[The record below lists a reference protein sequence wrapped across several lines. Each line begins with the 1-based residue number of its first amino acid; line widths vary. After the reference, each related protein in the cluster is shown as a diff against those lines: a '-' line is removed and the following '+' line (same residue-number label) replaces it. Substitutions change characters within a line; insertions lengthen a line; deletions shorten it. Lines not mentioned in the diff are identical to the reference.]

1 MGQKRRDFIKKS
13 ALGSAILALGGG
25 SIISCNPT
33 GQIKE
38 LGLIMGV
45 LKNELNLDFNGT
57 LRKVAEI
64 GYQYLEIGNNPRGSR
79 EEFKKFL
86 KDLDLIPVAG
96 GTSIAEM
103 MDEENLRKLCED
115 ALYMGKKYMICY
127 WPWLDGGPGKTVDD
141 FLKATDRINKV
152 GKICKEMGINFAF
165 HNHDQE
171 FISVEGYQWAYEAI
185 LENTDPAVVDME
197 LDLYWAVKG
206 GGDPV
211 KLFNKYPGRFKIFH
225 VKDMDNTPDKLYTCP
240 GYGVI
245 DFAEIFAKSDK
256 AGVEYYIV
264 EIDKHPEPFQCV
276 QDSYDYLM
284 NLRF

>member
-1 MGQKRRDFIKKS
+1 MVQTRRGFIKKS
-13 ALGSAILALGGG
+13 ALGSAMLALGG
-25 SIISCNPT
+25 SSMLSCKPA

-45 LKNELNLDFNGT
+45 LKNELNMDFNGT
-57 LRKVAEI
+57 FRKVSEI
-64 GYQYLEIGNNPRGSR
+64 GYRYLEIGNNPRGSR

-86 KDLDLIPVAG
+86 EELNLIPIAG
-96 GTSIAEM
+96 GTSIGEM

-115 ALYMGKKYMICY
+115 AMYMGKKYMICY
-127 WPWLDGGPGKTVDD
+127 WPWLDGGPGKTLDD

-171 FISVEGYQWAYEAI
+171 FIPLEGYQWAYEAI
-185 LENTDPAVVDME
+185 LENTDPEIVDME
-197 LDLYWAVKG
+197 LDLYWTIKG

-211 KLFNKYPGRFKIFH
+211 KLFKKYPGRFKIFH
-225 VKDMDNTPDKLYTCP
+225 VKDMDNTPDRLYTCP

-245 DFAEIFAKSDK
+245 DFAKIFAKSKK

-264 EIDKHPEPFQCV
+264 EIDEHPEPLQCV
-276 QDSYDYLM
+276 KDSFDYLM
-284 NLRF
+284 NLKF